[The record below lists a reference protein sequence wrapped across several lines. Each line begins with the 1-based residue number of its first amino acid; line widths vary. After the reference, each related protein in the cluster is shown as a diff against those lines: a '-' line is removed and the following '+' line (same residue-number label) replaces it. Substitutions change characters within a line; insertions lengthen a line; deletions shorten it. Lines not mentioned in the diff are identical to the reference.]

1 MTVLPTHSQV
11 LVSILVPLVSH
22 FQFSISVR
30 KIRKHKKLKFLFYHS
45 TPKDDLQNQAC
56 IVNLHIYTPVLI
68 FSLFYLINT
77 VVILFL
83 CLHSMTSPSSRL
95 LIDFSCLWTLNILGR
110 NHNFILSQR
119 TTIFSLGSHLSY
131 RKAILVGASEA
142 VSAGVWLPLT
152 PLKSTCSS
160 LHYNQW
166 YGAPAW
172 RSAFMA
178 CVMMQG
184 KPWYNSV
191 YDILI
196 KFNTLIFEMTYHKER
211 ITIFGTEWN
220 TW

>member
-11 LVSILVPLVSH
+11 LVSTLVPLVSH

-30 KIRKHKKLKFLFYHS
+30 KIRKHEKLKFLFYHS

-56 IVNLHIYTPVLI
+56 IVNLHIYIYIYISVLI

-95 LIDFSCLWTLNILGR
+95 LIDFSCLWTLNILGL

-119 TTIFSLGSHLSY
+119 TTIFCLGSHLSY

-142 VSAGVWLPLT
+142 VSAGV
-152 PLKSTCSS
+152 
-160 LHYNQW
+160 
-166 YGAPAW
+166 
-172 RSAFMA
+172 
-178 CVMMQG
+178 
-184 KPWYNSV
+184 
-191 YDILI
+191 
-196 KFNTLIFEMTYHKER
+196 
-211 ITIFGTEWN
+211 
-220 TW
+220 